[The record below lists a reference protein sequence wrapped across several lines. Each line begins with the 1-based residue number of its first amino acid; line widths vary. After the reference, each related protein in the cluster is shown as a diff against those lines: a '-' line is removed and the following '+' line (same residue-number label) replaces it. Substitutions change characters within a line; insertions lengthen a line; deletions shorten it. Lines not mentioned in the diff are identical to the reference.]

1 MLLIVT
7 SFSISKVGS
16 QVMKRKYKQMIIEEI
31 NKNNNN
37 FRENKQIYQSIAD
50 RIFGEKTTI
59 YIDDTE
65 DKNRYIVEI
74 HFEDWNYYEIEL
86 TDEDTVDE
94 IVENLLNN
102 LVLERFMNK
111 QNPEINWNNVRYF
124 EKEEREKRK
133 N

>member
-1 MLLIVT
+1 
-7 SFSISKVGS
+7 
-16 QVMKRKYKQMIIEEI
+16 MKIKYKKMIIYEI
-31 NKNNNN
+31 NKGDKK

-59 YIDDTE
+59 YIDNTE

-74 HFEDWNYYEIEL
+74 HFEDCNYYEIEL

-111 QNPEINWNNVRYF
+111 QNPEVNWNNVRYF
-124 EKEEREKRK
+124 EKEERNRIK